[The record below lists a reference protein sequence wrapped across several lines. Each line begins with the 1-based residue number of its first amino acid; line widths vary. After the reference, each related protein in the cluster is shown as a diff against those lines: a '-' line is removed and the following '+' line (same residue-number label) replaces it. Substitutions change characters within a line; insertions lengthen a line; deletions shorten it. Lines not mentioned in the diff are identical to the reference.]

1 MPNRIETEVQPHHD
15 AEELLPWYATGQLE
29 RDEMALVEQH
39 LANCAHCRRQLAFE
53 RRMVDEFA
61 AMTPEVDSGWAR
73 LRQRLDAPQ
82 SQEPQIVAVPRERW
96 RDKVAN
102 DVGAVWQTF
111 SRPAIATLAAAQVA
125 FVGIAGTLL
134 YTLSQPSYQ
143 ALGSAPPPQSANVIA
158 MFSPDTT
165 ESEMTKLLRSN
176 GAALVGGPTPT
187 DAYLLRVPAA
197 SRQSALNRLRSDR
210 HVLLAQPIDGAKS

>member
-1 MPNRIETEVQPHHD
+1 MPNRIETEVRPHHD

-29 RDEMALVEQH
+29 RDETALVEQH
-39 LANCAHCRRQLAFE
+39 LSNCAHCRRQLAFE

-73 LRQRLDAPQ
+73 LKQRLEAPH
-82 SQEPQIVAVPRERW
+82 EPQVVVVPHERW

-102 DVGAVWQTF
+102 DAAALWQTF

-158 MFSPDTT
+158 MFRADAT
-165 ESEMTKLLRSN
+165 ESEISQLLRSN

-197 SRQSALNRLRSDR
+197 SRQSALTRLRADR